1 MNIFAL
7 DNCPILAAQYH
18 CDKHVVKMIVE
29 SAQMLSTAHRVID
42 GTEYTQIQNG
52 RKSRQ
57 WKHPEDQLYKVAHLN
72 HPSSVW
78 TRECAANYGWHYQL
92 FCALC
97 DEYRHR
103 YGKVH
108 ATDQKLRNI
117 LKWFPSKIN
126 RTLPITPFKLAM
138 KSSPECMDESNPVES
153 YRKFYHTKQD
163 RFKMVWTNREVP
175 SWFQYKSTV
184 RAATATL

>member
-7 DNCPILAAQYH
+7 DACPEKAAKYH

-29 SAQMLSTAHRVID
+29 AAQMLSTAHRVLD
-42 GTEYTQIQNG
+42 GEEFTQVQNG

-72 HPSSVW
+72 HPSSIW
-78 TRECAANYGWHYQL
+78 TRECADNYVWHYWL

-97 DEYRHR
+97 NEYTHR

-108 ATDQKLRNI
+108 ATDTKLRKT
-117 LKWFPSKIN
+117 LSQLPSQIN
-126 RTLPITPFKLAM
+126 RKKSITPFRLAM
-138 KSSPECMDESNPVES
+138 KSAPECMDELNPVES
-153 YRKFYHTKQD
+153 YRKFYQTKQD
-163 RFKMVWTNREVP
+163 RFKMVWTNRQVP
-175 SWFQYKSTV
+175 SWFHYKSKTTV
-184 RAATATL
+184 